1 MFCQKLTGR
10 AKVNVPSREDA
21 SMGGFQVEDSQTLRG
36 DDDAS
41 IRDKEEEPK
50 YGWVIV
56 ASVFFTNAHTWGLI
70 GSYSVFL
77 AHFLHSGQFSN
88 PDPLTLAFVAGLSFS
103 VALLVAPVVT
113 CLNSYIGPR
122 PTVFI
127 GILVQT
133 GGLIAASFSTRIW
146 HLVLSQGLVFGA
158 GVGFIVNTTVSIVP
172 QWFHARRSFA
182 VAVTTAGSGTG
193 GLLYSLTTR
202 TMIDNL
208 GLAWA
213 FRILSIVSLTVNGIS
228 NLFLKSR
235 STSVGAVHLG
245 FDVSFFKRPDFC
257 LFLAWGFFSQ
267 FGFGITVFSM
277 ADFAETMGFTP
288 RQGSIASA
296 IFNLSQAIGRPLIG
310 LASDRYG
317 RLNVGTVCTLTAA
330 LSTLLIWILAGKSFA
345 GTIIYTLFGA
355 FASNMWTTVAPIG
368 VEVMGLQLLPS
379 ALSIFWFVLVLPTT
393 FAMPI
398 ALSLKG
404 QGDYPYLGVQLF
416 TGFSYMAA
424 FISVWF
430 LRALKLYRID
440 SLQPFS
446 ELGDRASI
454 CHGEGVTS
462 STNRL
467 TKLYE
472 GLVSRRK
479 V

>member
-1 MFCQKLTGR
+1 MFSRKLTGR
-10 AKVNVPSREDA
+10 AKANAPGLEDA
-21 SMGGFQVEDSQTLRG
+21 PVGDCQVDDSQTLRG

-41 IRDKEEEPK
+41 IRDKEYEPK

-56 ASVFFTNAHTWGLI
+56 VSVFFTNAHTWGLI

-113 CLNSYIGPR
+113 RLNPYIGPQ

-146 HLVLSQGLVFGA
+146 HLVLSQGIVFGA

-213 FRILSIVSLTVNGIS
+213 FRILAIVSFTINSIS

-245 FDVSFFKRPDFC
+245 FDVSFFKRPEFC

-296 IFNLSQAIGRPLIG
+296 IFNLSQAVGRPLIG

-317 RLNVGTVCTLTAA
+317 RLNVGSICTLTAA

-368 VEVMGLQLLPS
+368 VEVMGLKLLPP
-379 ALSIFWFVLVLPTT
+379 ALSIFWLALVLPTT

-404 QGDYPYLGVQLF
+404 KGEYPYLGVQLF

-430 LRALKLYRID
+430 LRALKLYRVD
-440 SLQPFS
+440 SLQSSS
-446 ELGDRASI
+446 ESRDRASI
-454 CHGEGVTS
+454 RHGEGVKS
-462 STNRL
+462 SRNKVTELCR
-467 TKLYE
+467 
-472 GLVSRRK
+472 GLISRRK